1 MPTPK
6 HKIQRYRRDARRASN
21 RLQAEAVSRCPRCN
35 EEKLPHRVC
44 SHCGYYKDYN
54 VLKIEGS

>member
-6 HKIQRYRRDARRASN
+6 HKIQRYRRDARRAAN
-21 RLQAEAVSRCPRCN
+21 ALEAVQTSNCPKCN

-44 SHCGYYKDYN
+44 RNCGFYKDFD
-54 VLKIEGS
+54 VLKLQK